1 MKLNYKRTTIIGFAF
16 LSICAFW
23 QLYDGIV
30 PLILKNTFNI
40 GDTVAGGIMALD
52 NILALF
58 MLPLFG
64 TLSDKTSSRIGKR
77 MPYIIGGTAL
87 AVISM
92 NFLPFGDNTF
102 NLTLFIVALFIALVS
117 MSTYRSPAVALMP
130 DVTPK
135 PLRSKAN
142 AIINLMGAL
151 GGAFTL
157 IMIKL
162 LVPASGKPDYTPLF
176 LVISGLMVF
185 SVLVLI
191 LVVNENKLVEE
202 MKAIDGH
209 GNDEE
214 ETTRLNDEE
223 SASEKTTSG
232 KSNALPKDVKKSLIF
247 ILMSIFF
254 WFMAYNAVTT
264 AFSKYVQS
272 FLGVAGG
279 GFASNL
285 LVATGVAIISY
296 IPVAFIASKIGR
308 RKTILIGITML
319 FVSFSVAYFFT
330 TYTPILTVI
339 LALVGAGWAA
349 INVNSYP
356 MVVEMAKGSDVG
368 KYTGYYYTFS
378 MAAQILTPI
387 LSGALLEF
395 VGYRTL
401 FPYAAFFMVLAFC
414 TMLMVKHG
422 DSKPIPPKDKL
433 EIMDAGD

>member
-1 MKLNYKRTTIIGFAF
+1 MKLNYRRTTIIGLAF

-23 QLYDGIV
+23 QLYDSIV
-30 PLILKNTFNI
+30 PLILKNTFGI

-58 MLPLFG
+58 MLPFFG
-64 TLSDKTSSRIGKR
+64 ALSDKTSTRIGKR

-92 NFLPFGDNTF
+92 NFLPFGDNNV
-102 NLTLFIVALFIALVS
+102 NLTLFVIALFVALLS

-142 AIINLMGAL
+142 AIINLMGAI

-157 IMIKL
+157 IIISL
-162 LVPASGKPDYTPLF
+162 LVPDTAKPDYSPLF
-176 LVISGLMVF
+176 FIVSALMVISVVALVI
-185 SVLVLI
+185 I
-191 LVVNENKLVEE
+191 IDENKLVAE
-202 MKAIDGH
+202 MKAVNGH
-209 GNDEE
+209 
-214 ETTRLNDEE
+214 ETDTIEKD
-223 SASEKTTSG
+223 SEDSK
-232 KSNALPKDVKKSLIF
+232 ALPKDVKRSLIF
-247 ILMSIFF
+247 ILLSIFF

-264 AFSKYVQS
+264 AFSKYAQS
-272 FLGVAGG
+272 FLGIAGG
-279 GFASNL
+279 GFATNL
-285 LVATGVAIISY
+285 LVATAAAVVSY
-296 IPVAFIASKIGR
+296 IPVGFIASKIGR
-308 RKTILIGITML
+308 RKTILIGIAML
-319 FVSFSVAYFFT
+319 FVSFAIAYFFT
-330 TYTPILTVI
+330 SYHPLLTII

-387 LSGALLEF
+387 LSGALLEH

-401 FPYAAFFMVLAFC
+401 FPYATLFMGIAFC
-414 TMLMVKHG
+414 TMLMVRHG
-422 DSKPIPPKDKL
+422 DSKPILPKEKL
-433 EIMDAGD
+433 EMMDVGD

>member
-1 MKLNYKRTTIIGFAF
+1 
-16 LSICAFW
+16 
-23 QLYDGIV
+23 
-30 PLILKNTFNI
+30 
-40 GDTVAGGIMALD
+40 
-52 NILALF
+52 
-58 MLPLFG
+58 
-64 TLSDKTSSRIGKR
+64 
-77 MPYIIGGTAL
+77 
-87 AVISM
+87 
-92 NFLPFGDNTF
+92 
-102 NLTLFIVALFIALVS
+102 

-223 SASEKTTSG
+223 SVSEKTTSG

-319 FVSFSVAYFFT
+319 FVSFSVAYFT

-349 INVNSYP
+349 INVNSYQWLL
-356 MVVEMAKGSDVG
+356 KWL
-368 KYTGYYYTFS
+368 K
-378 MAAQILTPI
+378 AQ
-387 LSGALLEF
+387 
-395 VGYRTL
+395 
-401 FPYAAFFMVLAFC
+401 M
-414 TMLMVKHG
+414 
-422 DSKPIPPKDKL
+422 
-433 EIMDAGD
+433 

>member
-223 SASEKTTSG
+223 SVSEKTTSG

-247 ILMSIFF
+247 ILMSIFV

>member
-1 MKLNYKRTTIIGFAF
+1 MKLNYKRTTIIGLAF
-16 LSICAFW
+16 FSICAFW
-23 QLYDGIV
+23 QLYDSIV
-30 PLILKNTFNI
+30 PLVLKETFNI

-64 TLSDKTSSRIGKR
+64 ALSDRTSTKIGKR

-92 NFLPFGDNTF
+92 NFLPVGDNNV
-102 NLTLFIVALFIALVS
+102 NLTLFIAALFITLVS

-142 AIINLMGAL
+142 AIINLMGAI

-157 IMIKL
+157 VVISL
-162 LVPASGKPDYTPLF
+162 LVPDTGKPDYSPLF
-176 LVISGLMVF
+176 LIVSGIMVIS
-185 SVLVLI
+185 
-191 LVVNENKLVEE
+191 VVALFIIIDENKLVAE
-202 MKAIDGH
+202 MKAVNGH
-209 GNDEE
+209 ETGSEE
-214 ETTRLNDEE
+214 MD
-223 SASEKTTSG
+223 SEDRK
-232 KSNALPKDVKKSLIF
+232 ALPKDVRRSLIF
-247 ILMSIFF
+247 ILLSIFF

-264 AFSKYVQS
+264 AFSKYARV
-272 FLGVAGG
+272 FLGIEGG
-279 GFASNL
+279 GFATNL
-285 LVATGVAIISY
+285 LVATAAAVVSY
-296 IPVAFIASKIGR
+296 IPVGIIASKIGR
-308 RKTILIGITML
+308 RKTILIGIVML
-319 FVSFSVAYFFT
+319 FVSFTVAYFFT
-330 TYTPILTVI
+330 SYHPLLTVL

-378 MAAQILTPI
+378 MSAQILTPI
-387 LSGALLEF
+387 LSGALLEH

-401 FPYAAFFMVLAFC
+401 FPYAAVFTVIAFC
-414 TMLMVKHG
+414 TMLMVRHG
-422 DSKPIPPKDKL
+422 DSKPVLPKEKL
-433 EIMDAGD
+433 EMMDVGD

>member
-1 MKLNYKRTTIIGFAF
+1 MKLNYRRTSVIGLAF

-23 QLYDGIV
+23 QLYDSIV
-30 PLILKNTFNI
+30 PLILKNTFKI

-64 TLSDKTSSRIGKR
+64 ALSDRTSTKIGKR

-92 NFLPFGDNTF
+92 NFLPYGDNTV
-102 NLTLFIVALFIALVS
+102 NLTLFVFALLIVLLS

-142 AIINLMGAL
+142 AIINLMGAM

-157 IMIKL
+157 IVISQ
-162 LVPASGKPDYTPLF
+162 LVPDTAKPDYSPLF
-176 LVISGLMVF
+176 LIISALMVISV
-185 SVLVLI
+185 VILVLFI
-191 LVVNENKLVEE
+191 DENKLVAE
-202 MKAIDGH
+202 MKAVNGH
-209 GNDEE
+209 
-214 ETTRLNDEE
+214 ETGTGETD
-223 SASEKTTSG
+223 SG
-232 KSNALPKDVKKSLIF
+232 DRRALPKDVRRSLIF
-247 ILMSIFF
+247 ILLSIFF

-264 AFSKYVQS
+264 AFSKYAQS
-272 FLGVAGG
+272 FLGIKGG
-279 GFASNL
+279 GFATNL
-285 LVATGVAIISY
+285 LVATAAAVVSY
-296 IPVAFIASKIGR
+296 IPVGFIASRIGR

-319 FVSFSVAYFFT
+319 FISFATAYFFT
-330 TYTPILTVI
+330 SYHPLLTIL
-339 LALVGAGWAA
+339 LALVGSGWAA

-387 LSGALLEF
+387 LSGALLEHI
-395 VGYRTL
+395 GYRTL
-401 FPYAAFFMVLAFC
+401 FPYATVFMGAAFC
-414 TMLMVKHG
+414 TMLMVRHG
-422 DSKPIPPKDKL
+422 DSKPVLPKEKL
-433 EIMDAGD
+433 ELMDGGD